1 FWDKSAWDICSKFR
15 AVAMVF
21 EFICLGNIVLWWW
34 FPVRSL
40 SCSIFP
46 SAWISLVI
54 GAIILSIGG
63 LIMFLGM
70 KDAGAESSSPSPDTE
85 LFGGIYRYIR
95 HPQALGEFPMFPAL
109 ALLVNSLFLFVVLVV
124 YVLFY
129 LPIMILVEERDLV
142 RRFGKKYTEYKRNTG
157 ALFPKFNKKKRKN
170 N

>member
-1 FWDKSAWDICSKFR
+1 MWALINILFFFLSLFSFSFFYLLSLIPKYLERFWDKSAWDICSKFR

-63 LIMFLGM
+63 L
-70 KDAGAESSSPSPDTE
+70 
-85 LFGGIYRYIR
+85 
-95 HPQALGEFPMFPAL
+95 
-109 ALLVNSLFLFVVLVV
+109 
-124 YVLFY
+124 
-129 LPIMILVEERDLV
+129 
-142 RRFGKKYTEYKRNTG
+142 
-157 ALFPKFNKKKRKN
+157 
-170 N
+170 